1 MDALVADG
9 IELDRHY
16 VFKHCSPTRSAIQ
29 SGRSPYH
36 VNTASSGADSYNPED
51 PVSGMQGVPR
61 NMTGIAIK
69 MAAAGYLTHAYGKV
83 SPPQYPASWQVATA
97 ERRLHVCS
105 GISEWRRRITRRAGA
120 VTRPQ

>member
-1 MDALVADG
+1 MQHDRSAEIKTPTMDALVADG

-29 SGRSPYH
+29 TGRSPYH

-69 MAAAGYLTHAYGKV
+69 MAAAGYQTHAYGKV
-83 SPPQYPASWQVATA
+83 SPSTLSRKLASC
-97 ERRLHVCS
+97 H
-105 GISEWRRRITRRAGA
+105 G
-120 VTRPQ
+120 

>member
-16 VFKHCSPTRSAIQ
+16 VFKHCSPTRSVIQ
-29 SGRSPYH
+29 TGRSPYH

-69 MAAAGYLTHAYGKV
+69 MAAAGYQTHAYGKV
-83 SPPQYPASWQVATA
+83 SPSTLSLKLASC
-97 ERRLHVCS
+97 H
-105 GISEWRRRITRRAGA
+105 G
-120 VTRPQ
+120 